1 MYDRT
6 ANLNSANAKVIMVTA
21 AFIYAYA
28 RTCLYISIHSRSA
41 CQIKI
46 RQSWEKSKNS
56 ESAKYDSCQY
66 FMPYGNTFN
75 HESLSLLQ
83 QERTAERQEDRLHGK
98 AVRAAAHG
106 NIGRAVVLEVSK
118 LIICC
123 VFLSARL
130 VPDSTE
136 CSACY
141 YHGQVASDS
150 GELVSFSLTLARAC
164 AAKGY
169 CSPSVR
175 RSVGRSVGRSVSLW
189 TRFLSNRGCCRYQT
203 WICGYVQRALGTARL
218 WNVVVKEQRVYGGG

>member
-1 MYDRT
+1 MYERT
-6 ANLNSANAKVIMVTA
+6 ANLNSANAKVITLTA
-21 AFIYAYA
+21 AIIYAYA

-46 RQSWEKSKNS
+46 RQSWGKSKNS

-118 LIICC
+118 LLFVVCSC
-123 VFLSARL
+123 LQDLCRTAHNV
-130 VPDSTE
+130 VPVITM
-136 CSACY
+136 AKQ
-141 YHGQVASDS
+141 H
-150 GELVSFSLTLARAC
+150 LTLA
-164 AAKGY
+164 
-169 CSPSVR
+169 S
-175 RSVGRSVGRSVSLW
+175 
-189 TRFLSNRGCCRYQT
+189 
-203 WICGYVQRALGTARL
+203 
-218 WNVVVKEQRVYGGG
+218 